1 MNTDGTVDTV
11 ELKRIG
17 LVYCERSCTND
28 QLCKICVRWLSALK
42 YHMYEIQINCSHSD
56 ISYKVFESVGWS
68 NKLSTTKMCLNQTVI
83 NVYLFLPI
91 QVPQHWNAS
100 SSDWPMAPRL
110 PQSTTVNLQRK
121 AKNREKRRK
130 VESEKKKRSGAILQS
145 LPPSLLLLN
154 FLSSWVGCQ
163 QMKTSFYRENAF
175 ENIHKTKR
183 TRKKG
188 VREERSTWNFLR
200 LQDSS
205 LQPAPALLLSS
216 KMLLHCN

>member
-42 YHMYEIQINCSHSD
+42 YHMYEIQINCYHSD
-56 ISYKVFESVGWS
+56 VSYKVFESVGWS

-130 VESEKKKRSGAILQS
+130 VESEKKRDLVPFFS
-145 LPPSLLLLN
+145 LCHLLFFCWIFFLLELVVSKWRPAFTGKTLSKTFTKLKGQEKKEFERNVPPEIS
-154 FLSSWVGCQ
+154 
-163 QMKTSFYRENAF
+163 
-175 ENIHKTKR
+175 
-183 TRKKG
+183 
-188 VREERSTWNFLR
+188 
-200 LQDSS
+200 
-205 LQPAPALLLSS
+205 
-216 KMLLHCN
+216 

>member
-42 YHMYEIQINCSHSD
+42 YHMYEIQINCYHSD
-56 ISYKVFESVGWS
+56 VSYKVFESVGWS

-130 VESEKKKRSGAILQS
+130 VESEKKEIWCHSSVFATFS
-145 LPPSLLLLN
+145 SSAEFSF
-154 FLSSWVGCQ
+154 FLSWLSANEDQLLQG
-163 QMKTSFYRENAF
+163 
-175 ENIHKTKR
+175 KR
-183 TRKKG
+183 FRKH
-188 VREERSTWNFLR
+188 SQN
-200 LQDSS
+200 
-205 LQPAPALLLSS
+205 
-216 KMLLHCN
+216 